1 MRVRMTM
8 WPWPASIH
16 IRSSSSGTPAAAM
29 AGSPLYSISDLGSS
43 EAMHSDASI
52 AEREA
57 ALKDFHNGLSSL
69 RSLT

>member
-1 MRVRMTM
+1 V
-8 WPWPASIH
+8 AV
-16 IRSSSSGTPAAAM
+16 
-29 AGSPLYSISDLGSS
+29 AGLDPHPKLVEWHAGGSDGGPPLYSISDLGSS

-57 ALKDFHNGLSSL
+57 ALNDFHSGLSSL